1 MTDSPATVTVP
12 VSALKTAANVSQT
25 ALKVTTGLAVFG
37 SIFATIGPLLA
48 MFFPSQAHT
57 VAAVL
62 SAASGLGVTAT
73 AIVHQLNLGAS
84 AEATTNAYIDSAT
97 STATAVAV
105 SLGAT
110 PAGA

>member
-1 MTDSPATVTVP
+1 MTDSPATVAVP
-12 VSALKTAANVSQT
+12 VSALKSAANVSQT

-48 MFFPSQAHT
+48 M
-57 VAAVL
+57 L

-97 STATAVAV
+97 NTATAVAT
-105 SLGAT
+105 SLGA
-110 PAGA
+110 

>member
-62 SAASGLGVTAT
+62 SAASGQAPRCPGAQ
-73 AIVHQLNLGAS
+73 AQNLPW
-84 AEATTNAYIDSAT
+84 AYAK
-97 STATAVAV
+97 A
-105 SLGAT
+105 
-110 PAGA
+110 